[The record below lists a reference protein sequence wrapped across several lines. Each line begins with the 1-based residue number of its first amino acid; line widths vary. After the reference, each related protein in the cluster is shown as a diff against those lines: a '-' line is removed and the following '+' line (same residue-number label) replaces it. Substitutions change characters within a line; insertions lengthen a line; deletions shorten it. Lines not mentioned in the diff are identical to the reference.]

1 MLKASESSAL
11 IESSAARRL
20 DFLGGESIGII
31 GCGHLGRAIALQLVS
46 GGFPVDRLRVSRGKS
61 DGSLEKILDAGLGPC
76 LAGNEGICRECSIIF
91 ICIRPQ
97 SLPELEDLA
106 FPKDA
111 LIVSCL
117 AGVSLSS
124 IKGLLGVDAVRMKPS
139 GPDSIIEGKGIAAI
153 YPHNQVL
160 SRILQ
165 GLSLRVFEL
174 SAEEQMH
181 VFTAGIC
188 LPAALLASGEGEG
201 GIERACRS
209 LSRDYPDFPEIC
221 SWARD
226 VLPHFEKEED
236 KKDYIRKMATS
247 GGITEA
253 IVRSLES
260 GDDLTAA
267 LKKGM
272 DRSREISLFYE
283 YAR

>member
-1 MLKASESSAL
+1 M
-11 IESSAARRL
+11 IEGSAARGL
-20 DFLGGESIGII
+20 DFLGGESIGVI

-111 LIVSCL
+111 LVVSCL

-124 IKGLLGVDAVRMKPS
+124 IKGLLGVDAVRMMPS
-139 GPDSIIEGKGIAAI
+139 GPDSMIEGKGIAAI

-165 GLSLRVFEL
+165 GLSLRVF
-174 SAEEQMH
+174 
-181 VFTAGIC
+181 
-188 LPAALLASGEGEG
+188 
-201 GIERACRS
+201 
-209 LSRDYPDFPEIC
+209 
-221 SWARD
+221 
-226 VLPHFEKEED
+226 
-236 KKDYIRKMATS
+236 
-247 GGITEA
+247 
-253 IVRSLES
+253 
-260 GDDLTAA
+260 
-267 LKKGM
+267 
-272 DRSREISLFYE
+272 
-283 YAR
+283 

>member
-1 MLKASESSAL
+1 M

-20 DFLGGESIGII
+20 DFLAGESIGVI
-31 GCGHLGRAIALQLVS
+31 GCGHLGSAIALQLVS
-46 GGFPVDRLRVSRGKS
+46 GGLPLDRLRVSRGKR

-76 LAGNEGICRECSIIF
+76 LVGNEEICRDSGIIF

-111 LIVSCL
+111 LVISCM
-117 AGVSLSS
+117 AGVSLAA
-124 IKGLLGVDAVRMKPS
+124 IRGLLGVDAVRMMPS

-153 YPHNQVL
+153 YPHNQAL

-174 SAEEQMH
+174 SEEEQMH
-181 VFTAGIC
+181 VFTVGIC
-188 LPAALLASGEGEG
+188 LPAALLASGEGEEAG
-201 GIERACRS
+201 EKACRS
-209 LSRDYPDFPEIC
+209 LSQEYSDFPEIF

-226 VLPHFEKEED
+226 VLPHLEKEED
-236 KKDYIRKMATS
+236 KEDYIRRMATS

-253 IVRSLES
+253 IVQSLGK
-260 GDDLTAA
+260 GDDLTTA
-267 LKKGM
+267 LKNGI

-283 YAR
+283 CAR